1 MIDIS
6 NLCVFCDSEH
16 NLNTTMIVKVD
27 NSEYKVA
34 ICEEH
39 EDGASPRAV
48 KTMVVDKAKEI
59 ERIKQMAAK
68 YGLKVQPEEVPPTA
82 AEVPPTA
89 AETQPQPQPA
99 VSSAPPGNQRN
110 FAPGLKP
117 QTIKKPEPIV
127 ESEIESPADVSEL
140 PAGEAPA
147 APTPVSGVENHNS
160 YDTEGEQLKVTA
172 KQDQI
177 IQTSDGRPI
186 TVPRTVFDNEGG
198 RTEIRISKG
207 GGDAALQQR
216 FKNMAEGSKGG
227 AGPDFRNHY
236 SVRDCTSCGGSGT
249 SRVDKNKACPKCKG
263 DGFFKG

>member
-1 MIDIS
+1 
-6 NLCVFCDSEH
+6 
-16 NLNTTMIVKVD
+16 MIVKVD
-27 NSEYKVA
+27 NSEYKVSV
-34 ICEEH
+34 CEEH

-68 YGLKVQPEEVPPTA
+68 YGLKVEPTEVPAEA

-89 AETQPQPQPA
+89 AEAPARPQPA
-99 VSSAPPGNQRN
+99 VSSAPPANPRT

-117 QTIKKPEPIV
+117 QTIKKPEPIA
-127 ESEIESPADVSEL
+127 EAEIESPTDVSEM
-140 PAGEAPA
+140 PAGEAPS
-147 APTPVSGVENHNS
+147 APQPMSGVESHQS
-160 YDTEGEQLKVTA
+160 YATEGEQLKVTA

-177 IQTSDGRPI
+177 VQTSDGRPI
-186 TVPRTVFDNEGG
+186 TVPRTLFDNEGG
-198 RTEIRISKG
+198 KTEIRITKG

-236 SVRDCTSCGGSGT
+236 SVRDCTACGGSGT
-249 SRVDKNKACPKCKG
+249 SRVDKAKACPKCQG